1 MPESRNERSIAIVC
15 IVAAMC
21 CYAVIPIFLRH
32 FTKYLDP
39 WTVNGVRYSV
49 SALFWLPY
57 VTVYMQRRRHLPA
70 PARPAGRSIW
80 LDALPPAAVN
90 LIGQVGWG
98 LCPYYPGNDP
108 ATIAFTIR
116 LSFLFTMLFGF
127 ALIPA
132 ERPLM
137 KRPLFLCGAAVCL
150 AGLFMMFAQGLAE
163 GGLGSLPGT
172 IILAAT
178 TIFWGAYSVSIRRYM
193 GGYPIRAAFGVV
205 GLYTAVALVILMLI
219 LGKPG
224 RLADMPAGTWGLLIL
239 SAFIGIAFGHVLYY
253 RAIHHLGPI
262 ISSGV
267 LLAAPFLTLLGAW
280 IMLGERMGD
289 LQRVGGVTIIAGGIC
304 LLKAKAQI
312 ESGRL
317 ERR

>member
-1 MPESRNERSIAIVC
+1 MPEPRNEKSVAIFC

-32 FTKYLDP
+32 FVEYLDP

-57 VTVYMQRRRHLPA
+57 VAVYVQRRRRRPPA
-70 PARPAGRSIW
+70 PAEPAGRNIW

-90 LIGQVGWG
+90 LVGQVGWG

-127 ALIPA
+127 AVIPA

-150 AGLFMMFAQGLAE
+150 AGLFLMFAQKLAA
-163 GGLGSLPGT
+163 GGLSSLRGSV
-172 IILAAT
+172 ILIAT
-178 TIFWGAYSVSIRRYM
+178 TVFWGAYSVSIRRCIS
-193 GGYPIRAAFGVV
+193 GYPIRAAFGVV
-205 GLYTAVALVILMLI
+205 GLYTAVALVILMFI
-219 LGKPG
+219 LGEPG
-224 RLADMPAGTWGLLIL
+224 RLADLPAGTWGLLIL

-253 RAIHHLGPI
+253 RAIHRLGPI

-267 LLAAPFLTLLGAW
+267 LLAAPFLTFLGAW
-280 IMLGERMGD
+280 ITLGERMSG
-289 LQRVGGVTIIAGGIC
+289 LQFVGGITIIAGGVC

-312 ESGRL
+312 ESGRR
-317 ERR
+317 E

>member
-1 MPESRNERSIAIVC
+1 MPKPRNERPVAILC

-57 VTVYMQRRRHLPA
+57 VAVYTQRRRRLAA

-80 LDALPPAAVN
+80 LAALPPAAVN
-90 LIGQVGWG
+90 LVGQVGWG

-127 ALIPA
+127 AVIPA

-137 KRPLFLCGAAVCL
+137 KKPLFLCGAAVCM
-150 AGLFMMFAQGLAE
+150 AGLFLMFAQKLAV
-163 GGLGSLPGT
+163 GGLGSLRGT
-172 IILAAT
+172 VILVAT
-178 TIFWGAYSVSIRRYM
+178 TVFWGAYSVSIRRCVS
-193 GGYPIRAAFGVV
+193 GYPIRAAFGVV
-205 GLYTAVALVILMLI
+205 GLYTAITLAILMLI
-219 LGKPG
+219 LGEPG
-224 RLADMPAGTWGLLIL
+224 RLADLPAGTWALLIL

-253 RAIHHLGPI
+253 RAINHLGPI

-267 LLAAPFLTLLGAW
+267 LLAAPFLTFLGGW
-280 IMLGERMGD
+280 IMLGERMSG
-289 LQRVGGVTIIAGGIC
+289 LRLVGGVTIVAGGVC
-304 LLKAKAQI
+304 LLKAKAQVD
-312 ESGRL
+312 SGR
-317 ERR
+317 RK

>member
-1 MPESRNERSIAIVC
+1 MPESRSERSIAILC

-32 FTKYLDP
+32 FTKYLGP

-57 VTVYMQRRRHLPA
+57 VAVYAQRRRPPA
-70 PARPAGRSIW
+70 PAKPAGRNIW

-98 LCPYYPGNDP
+98 LCPYYSGNDP

-127 ALIPA
+127 AVIPA

-150 AGLFMMFAQGLAE
+150 VGLFMMFAQKLAE
-163 GGLGSLPGT
+163 GGLGSLAGSV
-172 IILAAT
+172 ILVAT
-178 TIFWGAYSVSIRRYM
+178 TVFWGAYSVSIRRYM

-224 RLADMPAGTWGLLIL
+224 RLADLPAGTWGLLIL

-262 ISSGV
+262 VSSGV
-267 LLAAPFLTLLGAW
+267 LLAAPFLTFLGAW
-280 IMLGERMGD
+280 IMLGERMRG
-289 LQRVGGVTIIAGGIC
+289 LQFVGGITIITGGVC
-304 LLKAKAQI
+304 LLKTKAQI
-312 ESGRL
+312 ESGRR
-317 ERR
+317 E